1 MAEMGAI
8 RMFMKIRAFD
18 KIPQEGSVSYKD
30 LADSLD
36 AEESMISASLDPDSD
51 LYLKRIYQ

>member
-1 MAEMGAI
+1 
-8 RMFMKIRAFD
+8 MFMKIKAFD

-51 LYLKRIYQ
+51 FYRNRIYQ

>member
-1 MAEMGAI
+1 MAEMSAI
-8 RMFMKIRAFD
+8 RMFMKIKAFD

-51 LYLKRIYQ
+51 FYRNRIYQ